1 MKIAINLASQPF
13 RRDRAMIVG
22 SLAVSA
28 LLIATLVL
36 LTQLALQDRRQ
47 LADVRKQ
54 VAGLDQRIRTV
65 NVDQAKL
72 DSVVK
77 KPENASVIE
86 QSVFLNSLL
95 RRKGL
100 SWNRIFTDLEKTIPY
115 NVKIVRIHPTVDD
128 QDHVILE
135 MVVAAESAKG
145 IADMLRALEES
156 PLFGT
161 LVSQSQAPANAS
173 DPLYRM
179 TVSVPYAQ
187 KL

>member
-28 LLIATLVL
+28 LLIGTLVL

-54 VAGLDQRIRTV
+54 VAALDQRIRAV
-65 NVDQAKL
+65 NVEQAQL

-135 MVVAAESAKG
+135 MVVAAESFKA
-145 IADMLRALEES
+145 IVDLLRALGES

-161 LVSQSQAPANAS
+161 AQLQSNAPATAS
-173 DPLYRM
+173 DPLFRANL
-179 TVSVPYAQ
+179 SVPYAQ
-187 KL
+187 NL